1 MDPYGAVVRLAFP
14 YCHIHYTAGI
24 LYIQYKI
31 NKAADDGGVYPR
43 TRGRK
48 QLDMS
53 QTRVLVIINTWSL
66 QQRGDNTG
74 PLLFFNKNESSVNVI
89 WCIIVYE

>member
-1 MDPYGAVVRLAFP
+1 MDPDGAVVRLAFP
-14 YCHIHYTAGI
+14 YCHIHYTASI

-31 NKAADDGGVYPR
+31 NKAVDDGGVYPR

-48 QLDMS
+48 QLNMS

-66 QQRGDNTG
+66 QKGATTRRLCKCSVEN
-74 PLLFFNKNESSVNVI
+74 SSS
-89 WCIIVYE
+89 